1 VAIVNGV
8 LEWIPEEGPI
18 ELKSYYGKYD
28 KKKYKRNPFLQQRNF
43 LRSINQ
49 LLHKKGKLYLA
60 IENRYDFKM
69 FLGVKDPH
77 ANLLFTS
84 FLPRKLS
91 NWFSMIKLGRLYTN
105 WLYSFE
111 GINLLLKDSGFSKVD
126 LYMCFHDYRFPER
139 IIPYSN
145 VLKNYDL
152 TISSKNANGQKTVKR
167 FLARSAEYVTF
178 KLLKAKVF
186 APSIIAIGY
195 K

>member
-1 VAIVNGV
+1 MAIVNGV